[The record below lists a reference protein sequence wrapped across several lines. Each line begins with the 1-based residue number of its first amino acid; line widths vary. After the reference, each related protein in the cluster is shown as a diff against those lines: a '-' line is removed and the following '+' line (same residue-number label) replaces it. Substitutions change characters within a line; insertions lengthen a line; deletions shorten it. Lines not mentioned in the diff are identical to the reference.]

1 MRTGEE
7 EDVHIA
13 LAIGLMAAMKK
24 DKRIFLTKAG
34 LSILDGALVLS
45 VSPLCAVNVQRMFH
59 GFLWLALGVGD
70 EERDGL
76 GEYMRLAQGENGK
89 IMMSL
94 VSKTLSGI
102 ECVTGL

>member
-1 MRTGEE
+1 
-7 EDVHIA
+7 
-13 LAIGLMAAMKK
+13 
-24 DKRIFLTKAG
+24 
-34 LSILDGALVLS
+34 
-45 VSPLCAVNVQRMFH
+45 MFH

-70 EERDGL
+70 EEQDGL

-102 ECVTGL
+102 ECVTGLYM